1 MHVARRVITRCGPL
15 CRRPLRAAGP
25 RILKPRYRHRS
36 LCGSLFRS
44 PRLAITVAMAVVPL
58 GPATW
63 LPGRAGRALVI
74 GCGWRLA
81 HPGDA
86 LADQCLDCGDGFA
99 VRARDDRD
107 RSAAAPGPAGAADA
121 MHVIV
126 GMVRHVEIEDVA
138 DVRNVETAR
147 RDVRRD
153 QEAHVALA
161 EGVERRHALGLAHV
175 AMQRRRLEAMANE
188 RAMQLRDLALA
199 IAEYDGVLEVL
210 ARTDETARVV
220 ALFVRLASGRD
231 QEWGAVG
238 IRRCRPRP
246 RRRDLDRMVQE
257 LLGDAPDLRR
267 HRRCEEQGLT
277 GERHELADALDVRNE
292 AHVEHAVGF
301 IDHQEL
307 DAGE

>member
-86 LADQCLDCGDGFA
+86 LSDQRLDCGDGFA
-99 VRARDDRD
+99 VRPRDDRD
-107 RSAAAPGPAGAADA
+107 RGAAAPGPAGAADA

-126 GMVRHVEIEDVA
+126 RMVRHVEIEDVA

-147 RDVRRD
+147 RNIRRD
-153 QEAHVALA
+153 QQAHVAFA

-188 RAMQLRDLALA
+188 RAMQLRHLALA
-199 IAEYDGVLEVL
+199 IAEYDGVLEIL
-210 ARTDETARVV
+210 SGADQTAQGV
-220 ALFVRLASGRD
+220 AFFVRLAPGFD
-231 QEWGAVG
+231 QELGDG
-238 IRRCRPRP
+238 RNRRCR
-246 RRRDLDRMVQE
+246 
-257 LLGDAPDLRR
+257 
-267 HRRCEEQGLT
+267 
-277 GERHELADALDVRNE
+277 
-292 AHVEHAVGF
+292 
-301 IDHQEL
+301 
-307 DAGE
+307 